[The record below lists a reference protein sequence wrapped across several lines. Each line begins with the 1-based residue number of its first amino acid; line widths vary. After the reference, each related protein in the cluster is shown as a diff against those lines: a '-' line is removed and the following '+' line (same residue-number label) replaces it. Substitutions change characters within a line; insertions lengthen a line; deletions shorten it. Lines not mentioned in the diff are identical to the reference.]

1 MFPTFW
7 SPPAVSLCAP
17 LIEMSLQSKRR
28 RLLMSHSPMMVMVFF
43 SGHNWKGAST
53 STFEWEAFEYH
64 WYMKYCLVADVF
76 YFLCWWT
83 VSIVIHTT
91 TVPLWFKWLIWLEK
105 PFDEEPNQLLG
116 RCPIRI
122 CTGCF
127 IITISSEDQRLEIKS
142 RACTVIGDSWF
153 ALSLQG
159 LKWYSPYI

>member
-64 WYMKYCLVADVF
+64 WYMKWQMSSISFVCELFQLWYTLTLVPF
-76 YFLCWWT
+76 GKG
-83 VSIVIHTT
+83 
-91 TVPLWFKWLIWLEK
+91 PLWSKRLCMICGQIWFNLKRKSNLMNNLINCLGGAK
-105 PFDEEPNQLLG
+105 LGFAQDASLLQFPQ
-116 RCPIRI
+116 RIR
-122 CTGCF
+122 
-127 IITISSEDQRLEIKS
+127 D
-142 RACTVIGDSWF
+142 
-153 ALSLQG
+153 
-159 LKWYSPYI
+159 